1 MKTRARNLLMAVL
14 LLACT
19 TSVMTG
25 CVMNSTVTIDSEPQG
40 AEVRLDNRVVGT
52 TPVTVR
58 LSNALWENPVVRIR
72 ADGYRDIYG
81 GLQMEIKG
89 PNLIVGFLLFWP
101 ALLWSYGPDQYQYFD
116 LIEE

>member
-1 MKTRARNLLMAVL
+1 MKAHTHNFLLAVL

-19 TSVMTG
+19 MSVMTG
-25 CVMNSTVTIDSEPQG
+25 CVMNSTVTINSEPRG
-40 AEVRLDNRVVGT
+40 AEVRLDNRVVGA

-58 LSNALWENPVVRIR
+58 LSNALWENPIVRIR

-89 PNLIVGFLLFWP
+89 SNLIVGFLLFWP
-101 ALLWSYGPDQYQYFD
+101 ALLWSYGPDQYQCFD